1 MKKKKLRLTILTFTF
16 STLLTSSVVYA
27 NENKVNFY
35 NLAPTTAYVPTLDT
49 VKLITADGDLNKE
62 LKEFMLK
69 THTNNVLKNKR
80 IAILATDGVEELE
93 ILVPLNYLRE
103 SGADVTIVSPRRIN
117 YPESFGLKIPEYR
130 STHIMTV
137 RLMENSGW
145 LKIDKF
151 IDEVSANDF
160 DGLVLPGGAWNPDFL
175 RTDINAQNLVKSI
188 VKSNKPLATI
198 CHGPLV
204 LINADLVKGKNITG
218 YWAIMKDLENAG
230 AIVKDEPVVI
240 DGNLLSSRFP
250 YDLPRLMNA
259 FTEKLLK

>member
-1 MKKKKLRLTILTFTF
+1 MFSLSILFTPRITF
-16 STLLTSSVVYA
+16 A
-27 NENKVNFY
+27 DENKVDFY
-35 NLAPTTAYVPTLDT
+35 NLATIDAYVPTLDT
-49 VKLITADGDLNKE
+49 IKLINADGELNKE
-62 LKEFMLK
+62 LKNFMLK
-69 THTNNVLKNKR
+69 THASGVLKNKK

-103 SGADVTIVSPRRIN
+103 SGAVVTIISPRRIN
-117 YPESFGLKIPEYR
+117 YPDSFGLKIPEYR
-130 STHIMTV
+130 NTHIMTV

-151 IDEVSANDF
+151 IDEVSAEDF

-175 RTDINAQNLVKSI
+175 RTDINAQNIVKSI

-259 FTEKLLK
+259 FTEKLLQ